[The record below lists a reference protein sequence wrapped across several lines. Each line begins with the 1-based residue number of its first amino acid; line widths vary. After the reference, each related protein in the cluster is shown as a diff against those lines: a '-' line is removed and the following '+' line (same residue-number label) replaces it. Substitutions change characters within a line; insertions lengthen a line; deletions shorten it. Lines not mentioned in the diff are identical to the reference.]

1 MIVCELYVQI
11 MSSQVQTVYAHTWSM
26 ARINS
31 TNRLKAGIKVSHVFA
46 RGESIA
52 VNGQLKLPLRDIDNT
67 NLVYR
72 VGVENHKQP

>member
-1 MIVCELYVQI
+1 MIVCELWVQV
-11 MSSQVQTVYAHTWSM
+11 MSSQVQTVYVHTWSM
-26 ARINS
+26 ARINNP
-31 TNRLKAGIKVSHVFA
+31 NRLKAGVKVSHLFT
-46 RGESIA
+46 GLESIA